1 MDTRQLEYFLAV
13 VDHGGFGRAA
23 EALHLAQPS
32 LSQAIAGLER
42 ELGVP
47 LFHRVGRGVVISD
60 AGTELVGPARQVLRD
75 LRTARSAV
83 DSVRGLL
90 RGRVELAT
98 MPSPGVEPL
107 GTLTRSLSR
116 EHPGVTVGAEAAFT
130 PDEVVAQ
137 IRNGVCELGLIGAP
151 EVPGPPGV
159 QAHELESQEFFL
171 VGAGDVE
178 FPEGDPV
185 SPSALA
191 GARMIVSPPGSLMRR
206 IVDDVLAAGVDLRI
220 AAEVAHRTSVLPLVL
235 QGVGLA
241 VLPAGWV
248 PLARRAG
255 ARIARIEHSAQ
266 LHIALVSRTAALTPT
281 ASAFLA
287 VARGHRPADYLAQ
300 TASDSR
306 GL

>member
-32 LSQAIAGLER
+32 LSQAVAGLER

-60 AGTELVGPARQVLRD
+60 AGGELVGPARQVLRE

-83 DSVRGLL
+83 DSVKGLL

-107 GTLTRSLSR
+107 GTLTRWFCR
-116 EHPGVTVGAEAAFT
+116 RHPGVTVGAEAAFT
-130 PDEVVAQ
+130 ADEVVQQ
-137 IRNGVCELGLIGAP
+137 IKNGSCELGLIGAS
-151 EVPGPPGV
+151 EVPHPPGV
-159 QAHELESQEFFL
+159 DVHELETQEFFL
-171 VGAGDVE
+171 VGAPDEE
-178 FPEGDPV
+178 FPAGDPV
-185 SPSALA
+185 QLSALS
-191 GARMIVSPPGSLMRR
+191 GARLIVSPPGSLMRR
-206 IVDDVLAAGVDLRI
+206 IVDDVLAAGVELRI

-241 VLPAGWV
+241 VLPVGWV

-255 ARIARIEHSAQ
+255 ARIARIEHPAQ
-266 LHIALVSRTAALTPT
+266 LHVALVSRAAPLTPT
-281 ASAFLA
+281 ASAFRA
-287 VARGHRPADYLAQ
+287 VAQAYRPVDYLAP
-300 TASDSR
+300 ASSDR
-306 GL
+306 EDL